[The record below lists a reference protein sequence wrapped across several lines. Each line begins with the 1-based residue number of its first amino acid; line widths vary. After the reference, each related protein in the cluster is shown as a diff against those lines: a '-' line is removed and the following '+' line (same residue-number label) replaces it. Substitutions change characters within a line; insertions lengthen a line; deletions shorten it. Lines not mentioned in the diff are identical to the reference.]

1 MLRRDVAHHVGKEI
15 QNFGVFLQFLA
26 PRLIVHI
33 RKVDLDLFAKREQI
47 IGILIVVVK
56 LVHIGNVRQIQ
67 CGARV
72 VVKTVDG
79 VDCAV
84 DKLFDSF
91 QR

>member
-1 MLRRDVAHHVGKEI
+1 MLRRDVAHHVGKKI
-15 QNFGVFLQFLA
+15 QNFGILLQFLA

-33 RKVDLDLFAKREQI
+33 RKVDFDLFAKREQI
-47 IGILIVVVK
+47 IGILIVAIK

-84 DKLFDSF
+84 DKPLDSF